1 MESTDDEN
9 NANNTVAGEERPL
22 TTTTMAPNPH
32 VRTEPPTKNNTTPCH
47 SQNNT
52 TSRRIIVPKPRVLSP
67 PQQQQPPPQEP
78 WNGKAFTMA
87 HARRRRP
94 SPPDAAPPATTNT
107 LCPPKTSILV
117 RLTCHMIV
125 DHRLQLQ
132 KQRLRKCQ
140 HYHEQ
145 KVAYHEQKE
154 RYHQQQFKYHEE
166 CLHKA
171 RHEIQKRE
179 TRWNGRGGTTT
190 LMHGEDRTRRGVPS
204 SPPKARPTAHQNV
217 IHQTLR
223 NLTRGTHTLV
233 PLGNRSKE
241 ERSPTT
247 LHNQGYSTMKRPRN
261 HSQGYAPQETIRT
274 ATQHHHHHHQQQ
286 SVGTRIVKPVAL
298 STTGSLR
305 TTTRRVDILADD
317 QRATQERPSPPSR
330 TASQEASRAT
340 VTIDAEQCIEPSSRQ
355 PPSSRH
361 RENSNGHPS
370 KPHPNH
376 DITPQERIKKTGS
389 QPTIANADSVAP
401 QYHEK
406 QTDDR
411 RVVAA
416 RHTTVNHG
424 ASNNPVANRERIVE
438 NKKQQQYCEREVRN
452 GNLSMALPRWRAM
465 ESNKPD
471 PSMPPRYGK
480 STGSD
485 MACPQEEREDD
496 YDHEGTMDASADT
509 RTNEAEHK
517 APTEDTV
524 VTNDSL
530 QEDEEDATFE
540 SREPTSKDETQGK
553 WKWRSQDSAVQRPRD
568 AQTPSPYT
576 DVDDNPMNH
585 ETHQQ
590 EDEASHDSPRPN
602 SLYAAVSQLS
612 EEQDKEKDH
621 LRASDPSFYDT
632 SGNDSQVEE
641 EEWSHDGDDGDTP
654 SIQAE
659 SSWDEE
665 DEDEYDY
672 MQMRRFTAHSYH
684 TEAIGTFQSPST
696 MNATNEAE
704 AYSVDSIRDSNDWNT
719 NGLDQD
725 DQDATLDEEHIPDEK
740 DEAMAICTTSQDD
753 CRADAY
759 SVDRIRDNNDWNTD
773 GLDQDDH
780 YATLE
785 EGQVPEEKDETT
797 AIDTTSQDDS
807 KANAFFVHSIHD
819 NNDRNTDGGLDQD
832 DQDATLEEGQVP
844 DEKDENIA
852 KGTTSHED
860 SEVDA
865 YSVDSICGNNDRG
878 LGQDDHSATLEE
890 GQIDETMAIDTTFQD
905 VSEVKKDVTCNT
917 AERQTTLTPMELM
930 EKQTVMLA
938 NSVDVSRN
946 DKKEDDK
953 FNEDVNGL
961 AVSVHVNDNETE
973 TTKAIHMGPGE
984 SETLRQK
991 EQLDGETETTKVHF
1005 EDAEAVGGEDI
1016 TQSCVSKESTDLFEN
1031 KETSSYSKNDQAD
1044 ENKMAPKD
1052 LNHEVMDQGSTAESD
1067 TIEIDGTDRDEN
1079 QPRDPS
1085 KADSDPSAIVLLTE
1099 SSDNEDEGLSSSSL
1113 GFDPETKR
1121 EQLLNTKE
1129 SSEERRPMDKDI
1141 KGKKRISVPHLQSKE
1156 SGITSDGTSVV
1167 QWDSS
1172 EKDDDAHPHT
1182 ATIETR
1188 VSSDTRPRNL
1198 DETERAEGLGKD
1210 DRGKVSPEDT
1220 IQPNEQNHESQH
1232 PPTVTGDS
1240 ELVHRTV
1247 DEKHI
1252 ESCLSFLT
1260 PAADPVHIT
1269 AAIDFDEPM
1278 GTDSKQNPFTVHA
1291 GGRARGVKHS
1301 ERDSA
1306 RNHGSDIAVCH
1317 PNKTKQTRGDSP
1329 KVPKQGRTVSPT
1341 PVVRA
1346 PSKPNTPSIE
1356 GVRQKHEKKSN
1367 GPGPSSSD
1375 APTQDIDP
1383 HRTHA
1388 SAHTQSRE
1396 GPSPP
1401 KKRWQTQASS
1411 PSAKTKDFHE
1421 RKNKSK
1427 DQSPTTEAQKPF
1439 RKPDSTKKNCLARL
1453 SQHEDPSN
1461 GKKRKSSF
1469 SSNPPADFMSDV
1481 TDRIPRKR
1489 RLGSD
1494 TGTLTSLLHSVAD
1507 PLSNSSPTHATQQQQ
1522 PRSILRTS
1530 SNTMNRHC
1538 RVRFQNIVHRSTNH
1552 FAKGTQQQA
1561 SVAITSKAS
1570 SKSCFGS
1577 QQHQQ
1582 HNTLEPRTT
1591 ATNSS
1596 PVEVEQRQDTS
1607 DRCNNT
1613 ESTNTTRQPLTLNA
1627 ILRKFGSSQ
1636 QQNSRESR
1644 TTVSK
1649 PSPMELV
1656 EERQDTS
1663 ERCNNTECTTTRQ
1676 PRTTVTKPSPVKLIE
1691 ERQDMSERCNN
1702 TESTNTTMQ
1711 PRTTVTKPS
1720 PIEVEQRQDTSER
1733 CYNTESTNTTRQ
1745 PLTLNAILR
1754 KFGSSQQQN
1763 SRESRTTVSKSSPM
1777 ELVEERQ
1784 DTSERCNNTE
1794 STTTRQPRTI
1804 ITNANPVEEE
1814 QRQDSSERGNYTEF
1828 TTIRQPPI
1836 LKAILRKIYQ
1846 PRGTNDNSMKQDFS
1860 PTSGKTVNTANG
1872 CEQKCSRDK
1881 ASPSSTP
1888 PRGPQ
1893 QPQSQPGNTKS
1904 FPLSSSSPPRRRP
1917 QQSQSPPGNTKPPGA
1932 TRRFSAPSGP
1942 TANTANGR
1950 EQPCSGNKSFP
1961 LSSSSPPRR
1970 RPQQSQSPPGNTK
1983 PPGATRRF
1991 SAPSGPTANTA
2002 NGREQPCSGNK
2013 SFPLSSSSSS
2023 PPRRVPQQSQ
2033 RPPGYTKPPGAARRF
2048 SGPSGPIANTTNGRE
2063 QPCFGNKSSPSA
2075 SSSSSPPPPRR
2086 GPQQSQSP
2094 PGNTKPPGAKR
2105 QFSAPS
2111 GPTANTANGRE
2122 QPCSGNKSSP
2132 SASSSSSSSSPP
2144 PPPRRRPQQ
2153 SQSPPGNTKPPGAKR
2168 QFSAPSGPTA
2178 NTANGREQPCSGNKS
2193 SPSASSSSPPPRRG
2207 PQQSQSPPG
2216 NAKLAGAKRQF
2227 SAPCGPT
2234 ANTTNGCEQPCSG
2247 DKASPAS
2254 LHRGPLQP
2262 QSQPGNDK
2270 LAGAKR
2276 RCFAPSRPT
2285 ANTTNGREHPCSGN
2299 KASPSSSLRRVPPQP
2314 QSPPG
2319 NTKPPGAT
2327 RGFFAPSGPMAN
2339 TANDCEQQ
2347 CSTDKSSPCR
2357 GPLQLQSPPANTTAT
2372 TGARRRPSRWGLPLS
2387 AVSKISCPPPGSNE

>member
-9 NANNTVAGEERPL
+9 NANNTVTGEERPL

-78 WNGKAFTMA
+78 WSGKAFAMA
-87 HARRRRP
+87 HAQRRRP

-132 KQRLRKCQ
+132 KQRLWKCQ

-179 TRWNGRGGTTT
+179 TQWNGRGGTTT
-190 LMHGEDRTRRGVPS
+190 PMHGEDRTRRGVPS

-261 HSQGYAPQETIRT
+261 HSQGYAPQETIRI
-274 ATQHHHHHHQQQ
+274 ATQHHHHHQQQ

-298 STTGSLR
+298 STTGSPR

-317 QRATQERPSPPSR
+317 QNAIQERPSPPSR

-416 RHTTVNHG
+416 RQTTVNHG
-424 ASNNPVANRERIVE
+424 ASNHPVANRERIVE

-530 QEDEEDATFE
+530 HEDEEDATFE

-590 EDEASHDSPRPN
+590 EDGASHDSPRPN

-641 EEWSHDGDDGDTP
+641 EEWSHDGDDGDTS

-740 DEAMAICTTSQDD
+740 DEAMTICTTSQDD

-759 SVDRIRDNNDWNTD
+759 SVDRFRDNNDWNTD

-807 KANAFFVHSIHD
+807 KANAFSVHSIHD

-844 DEKDENIA
+844 DEKDEHIA

-890 GQIDETMAIDTTFQD
+890 GQIDKTMAIDTTFQD
-905 VSEVKKDVTCNT
+905 DSEVKKDVTCNT
-917 AERQTTLTPMELM
+917 AKRQTTLTPMELM

-991 EQLDGETETTKVHF
+991 EELDGETETTKVHL
-1005 EDAEAVGGEDI
+1005 EDAEAVSGEDI

-1156 SGITSDGTSVV
+1156 SGITSDGTSIV

-1172 EKDDDAHPHT
+1172 ERDDDAHPHT

-1198 DETERAEGLGKD
+1198 DETEHAEELGKD

-1291 GGRARGVKHS
+1291 GGRARGVQHS

-1306 RNHGSDIAVCH
+1306 RNNGSDIAACH
-1317 PNKTKQTRGDSP
+1317 PNKTKQTRGDRP

-1341 PVVRA
+1341 PAVRA

-1388 SAHTQSRE
+1388 SAHTQSRG

-1489 RLGSD
+1489 RRGSD

-1538 RVRFQNIVHRSTNH
+1538 RVRFQDIVHRSTNH

-1561 SVAITSKAS
+1561 SVSITSKAS
-1570 SKSCFGS
+1570 SKSCFSS

-1607 DRCNNT
+1607 ERCNNT

-1676 PRTTVTKPSPVKLIE
+1676 PRNTVTKPSPVKLIE
-1691 ERQDMSERCNN
+1691 ERQDTSERCNN
-1702 TESTNTTMQ
+1702 TESTNTTRQ

-1733 CYNTESTNTTRQ
+1733 CNNTESTNTTRQ

-1763 SRESRTTVSKSSPM
+1763 SREPRTTVSKPSPM

-1794 STTTRQPRTI
+1794 CTTTRQPRT
-1804 ITNANPVEEE
+1804 TVTKPSPVEVE
-1814 QRQDSSERGNYTEF
+1814 QRQDTSERCSNTESTNTTMQPLTLNAILRKFGSSQQQNSRESRTTVSKPSPMELVEERQDTSERCNNTECTTTRQPRNTVTKPSPVKLIEERQDTSERCNNTEF

-1836 LKAILRKIYQ
+1836 LNAILRKIYQ

-1893 QPQSQPGNTKS
+1893 QPKSQPGNTKS
-1904 FPLSSSSPPRRRP
+1904 FPLSSSSSPPRRGP

-1932 TRRFSAPSGP
+1932 TQRFSAPSGP

-1961 LSSSSPPRR
+1961 LSSSSSPPRR
-1970 RPQQSQSPPGNTK
+1970 GPQQSQSAPGNTK
-1983 PPGATRRF
+1983 PPGATQRF

-2023 PPRRVPQQSQ
+2023 S
-2033 RPPGYTKPPGAARRF
+2033 
-2048 SGPSGPIANTTNGRE
+2048 
-2063 QPCFGNKSSPSA
+2063 
-2075 SSSSSPPPPRR
+2075 
-2086 GPQQSQSP
+2086 
-2094 PGNTKPPGAKR
+2094 
-2105 QFSAPS
+2105 
-2111 GPTANTANGRE
+2111 
-2122 QPCSGNKSSP
+2122 
-2132 SASSSSSSSSPP
+2132 
-2144 PPPRRRPQQ
+2144 
-2153 SQSPPGNTKPPGAKR
+2153 
-2168 QFSAPSGPTA
+2168 
-2178 NTANGREQPCSGNKS
+2178 
-2193 SPSASSSSPPPRRG
+2193 PPRRG

-2227 SAPCGPT
+2227 PAPCGPT
-2234 ANTTNGCEQPCSG
+2234 ANTTKGREQPCSG
-2247 DKASPAS
+2247 DKASPS
-2254 LHRGPLQP
+2254 SPPRRGPPQP
-2262 QSQPGNDK
+2262 QSPPGNTQ
-2270 LAGAKR
+2270 LPGAKR
-2276 RCFAPSRPT
+2276 QCFAAIRPT
-2285 ANTTNGREHPCSGN
+2285 TNTTNGREQPCSGG
-2299 KASPSSSLRRVPPQP
+2299 KSSPHRTGPQQP

-2357 GPLQLQSPPANTTAT
+2357 GPLQLQSPPANTTAP